1 MAITDSQKIDY
12 IWKKVG
18 YGATKTDTN
27 ANKLAP
33 NEAIPSPLLVRGDRV
48 WQQAASIPSVSPS
61 SSSGVVTCYKG
72 VNVVETT
79 AAATALQYCSTTV
92 LKY

>member
-48 WQQAASIPSVSPS
+48 WNQSSSIPSVAPS
-61 SSSGVVTCYKG
+61 SSSGVVTCY
-72 VNVVETT
+72 NT
-79 AAATALQYCSTTV
+79 
-92 LKY
+92 